1 MESCPGGAVLQR
13 PAREKVALVSRV
25 SKSRASHGV
34 GACDRMRSQ
43 IFMVNRSPFMFLCL
57 AKDSACSPTLPAF
70 TGRVESVHRSVP
82 SRRLMVPAPLQPRQK
97 RGCPGR
103 WFRNGTADLLE
114 VCDVKDQV
122 GFPHKA
128 FFPLRFLGAAPD
140 SRSRPNLLHDPCQ
153 LCAAAMSIDCGKL
166 EWDPDFP

>member
-122 GFPHKA
+122 GFPHASHPADLAVDGEKA
-128 FFPLRFLGAAPD
+128 ANGNPMGPHQRFAL
-140 SRSRPNLLHDPCQ
+140 SVQMHCVH
-153 LCAAAMSIDCGKL
+153 M
-166 EWDPDFP
+166 